1 MAAKRIHKNKRGL
14 PPGSLIFTGEQK
26 MENISITSFDYNEQ
40 TFYEKEIK
48 NIDELKRLK
57 ENELVSWINICGLHE
72 VEILEKIGEIFE
84 LHPLILEDILN
95 VNHLPKLEDYD
106 RYLFLITKMIDINK
120 DSSELKIEQVSFV
133 LSKDNCLLTFQEQEG
148 DVFNLIR
155 ERIRSNTGRIRKMGA
170 DYLMYRLLDTMVDN
184 YFYVLQDIDGT
195 IEDIEDDLVYNPGRK
210 TIETIHELRKKI
222 IKLRRAVTPL
232 RDIIYSIERE
242 RYPYI
247 AKSTYIFLRD
257 LYDHIRQNIET
268 MENYREILNGMLEI
282 YLSSSGQKLNEVV
295 KVLTII
301 STIFIP
307 LTFLAGIYGM
317 NFNPNASKWNMP
329 ELNWVFGYPAVI
341 LVMIAIAAGMIYF
354 FKKKNWL

>member
-1 MAAKRIHKNKRGL
+1 MSKSRSKSKKGM

-26 MENISITSFDYNEQ
+26 QESIKITSYDYDAK
-40 TFYEKEIK
+40 TFYEKEIS
-48 NIDELKRLK
+48 NIEDLKKYK
-57 ENELVSWINICGLHE
+57 ENGHVSWINICGLHD
-72 VEILEKIGEIFE
+72 IDKLARIGEIFE
-84 LHPLILEDILN
+84 IHPLILEDILN
-95 VNHLPKLEDYD
+95 VHHLPKLEDYD
-106 RYLFLITKMIDINK
+106 NYLFLISKMIDINPNDK
-120 DSSELKIEQVSFV
+120 DLKIEQVSFV
-133 LSKDNCLLTFQEQEG
+133 LSKDNCLITFQEVEG
-148 DVFNLIR
+148 DVFNVIR
-155 ERIRSNTGRIRKMGA
+155 DRIRSDKGRIRKLGA
-170 DYLMYRLLDTMVDN
+170 DYLMYRLLDTIVDN
-184 YFYVLQDIDGT
+184 YFYVLQDMDDVIEN
-195 IEDIEDDLVYNPGRK
+195 IEDELIYDPGK
-210 TIETIHELRKKI
+210 STIETIHDLRKKI

-232 RDIIYSIERE
+232 RDIIFSIERE

-317 NFNPNASKWNMP
+317 NFNTSVSKWNMP
-329 ELNWVFGYPAVI
+329 ELTWPFGYPVVLI
-341 LVMIAIAAGMIYF
+341 VMLGIAAGMVLF

>member
-1 MAAKRIHKNKRGL
+1 MPKRRFRIKRGL
-14 PPGSLIFTGEQK
+14 PPGSLVFTGEQK
-26 MENISITSFDYNEQ
+26 LSSMKITSFDYNDKS
-40 TFYEKEIK
+40 FYEKEIA
-48 NIDELKRLK
+48 NVEDLKKFK
-57 ENELVSWINICGLHE
+57 ENGHVSWINICGLHE
-72 VEILEKIGEIFE
+72 VEKLARIGEIFE
-84 LHPLILEDILN
+84 IHPLILEDILN

-106 RYLFLITKMIDINK
+106 NYLFLITKMIDVEENNR
-120 DSSELKIEQVSFV
+120 ELKIEQVSFI
-133 LSKDNCLLTFQEQEG
+133 LSKDNCLITFQEQEG
-148 DVFNLIR
+148 DVFNVIR
-155 ERIRSNTGRIRKMGA
+155 ERLRSDKGRIRKLGA
-170 DYLMYRLLDTMVDN
+170 DYLMYRLLDTIVDN
-184 YFYVLQDIDGT
+184 YFYLLQDMDEV
-195 IEDIEDDLVYNPGRK
+195 IENIEDDLVYNPNRS
-210 TIETIHELRKKI
+210 TIETIHDLRKKI

-232 RDIIYSIERE
+232 RDIIFAIERE

-317 NFNPNASKWNMP
+317 NFNTSVSKWNMP
-329 ELNWVFGYPAVI
+329 ELTWQYGYPVVL
-341 LVMIAIAAGMIYF
+341 LVMIVIAVGMIFF
-354 FKKKNWL
+354 FKRKDWL

>member
-1 MAAKRIHKNKRGL
+1 MPKRRSGSKRGL
-14 PPGSLIFTGEQK
+14 PPGSLVFTGEQK
-26 MENISITSFDYNEQ
+26 LAGMKITSYDYDAK
-40 TFYEKEIK
+40 TFYEKEI
-48 NIDELKRLK
+48 NNVEELKRYK
-57 ENELVSWINICGLHE
+57 ENGHVSWINVCGLHE
-72 VEILEKIGEIFE
+72 VDKLARIGEIFDI
-84 LHPLILEDILN
+84 HPLILEDILN

-106 RYLFLITKMIDINK
+106 NYLFLISKMIEVDEKNP
-120 DSSELKIEQVSFV
+120 DLKMEQVSFV
-133 LSKDNCLLTFQEQEG
+133 LSKDNCLITFQEVEG
-148 DVFNLIR
+148 DVFNNIR
-155 ERIRSNTGRIRKMGA
+155 DRLRGDKGRIRKLGA
-170 DYLMYRLLDTMVDN
+170 DYLMYRLLDTIVDN
-184 YFYVLQDIDGT
+184 YFYILQDMDEI
-195 IEDIEDDLVYNPGRK
+195 IENIEDDLIYDPNRS
-210 TIETIHELRKKI
+210 TIETIHSMRKKI

-232 RDIIYSIERE
+232 RDIIFSIERE

-317 NFNPNASKWNMP
+317 NFNTEVSKWNMP
-329 ELNWVFGYPAVI
+329 ELTWQYGYPAVI
-341 LVMIAIAAGMIYF
+341 IVMVVIAAAMLLF
-354 FKKKNWL
+354 FKKKDWL